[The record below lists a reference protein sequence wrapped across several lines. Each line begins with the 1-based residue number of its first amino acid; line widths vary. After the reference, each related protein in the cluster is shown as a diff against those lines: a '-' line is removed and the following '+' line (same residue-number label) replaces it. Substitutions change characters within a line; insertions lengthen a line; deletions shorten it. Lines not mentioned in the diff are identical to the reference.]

1 MMGKRKRAGWFAL
14 GVLIGASCFTTGA
27 AEKAK
32 TPEKPKPSA
41 KQAPKFSPEERQ
53 QRRQVIKERLARQV
67 TDLQKKR
74 TTGTLSDAEQKR
86 LNRLEELSARLQG
99 ATEAPPGGVHASPA
113 KPAGK
118 PKPNARQ
125 N

>member
-1 MMGKRKRAGWFAL
+1 MTGNRKKAGWL
-14 GVLIGASCFTTGA
+14 VLAVVISASCLTAGA

-74 TTGTLSDAEQKR
+74 AAGTLSDAEQKR

-99 ATEAPPGGVHASPA
+99 AEAPPSGVHASPV

-118 PKPNARQ
+118 PNAKQ

>member
-14 GVLIGASCFTTGA
+14 GLLIAASCFTTGA
-27 AEKAK
+27 AETAK

-53 QRRQVIKERLARQV
+53 QRRQLIKERLAHQV

-74 TTGTLSDAEQKR
+74 TAGTLSDAEQKR

-99 ATEAPPGGVHASPA
+99 AEAPPGGVHASPA

-118 PKPNARQ
+118 PKPNAKQ